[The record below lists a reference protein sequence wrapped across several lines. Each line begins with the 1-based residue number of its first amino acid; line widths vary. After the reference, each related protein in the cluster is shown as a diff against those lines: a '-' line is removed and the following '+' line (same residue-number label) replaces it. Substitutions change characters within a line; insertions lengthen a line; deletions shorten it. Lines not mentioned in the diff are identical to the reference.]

1 MCAWKFWINRKDQGV
16 KNHEIERTQT
26 PFQRLIENFFLSNMI
41 NDRYFFH
48 EVSSKHQCVPLA

>member
-1 MCAWKFWINRKDQGV
+1 MCAWKVWINRKDQGV
-16 KNHEIERTQT
+16 KNHEIKGTQT

-48 EVSSKHQCVPLA
+48 EVSSKHQYTPLA